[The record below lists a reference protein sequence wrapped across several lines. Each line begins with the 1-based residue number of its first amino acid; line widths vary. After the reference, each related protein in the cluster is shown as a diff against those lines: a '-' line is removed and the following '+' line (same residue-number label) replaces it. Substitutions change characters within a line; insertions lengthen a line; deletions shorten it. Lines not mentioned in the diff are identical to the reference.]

1 MGAHGLPV
9 KEKILILA
17 LYKPRPTNS
26 VNSVLY
32 HELSWYLAYFKL
44 NFRAEDTV
52 PSEIFQFSIEKL
64 SPIVALKKTK
74 LVFTNHTNTRSEIA
88 KTNEALL

>member
-1 MGAHGLPV
+1 MPV
-9 KEKILILA
+9 TGESVDLSSLEAK
-17 LYKPRPTNS
+17 TNQ
-26 VNSVLY
+26 LCEFGFI

-52 PSEIFQFSIEKL
+52 PRELFHFSIEKL

-74 LVFTNHTNTRSEIA
+74 LVFTNHTNSRSEIP
-88 KTNEALL
+88 KTDEALL